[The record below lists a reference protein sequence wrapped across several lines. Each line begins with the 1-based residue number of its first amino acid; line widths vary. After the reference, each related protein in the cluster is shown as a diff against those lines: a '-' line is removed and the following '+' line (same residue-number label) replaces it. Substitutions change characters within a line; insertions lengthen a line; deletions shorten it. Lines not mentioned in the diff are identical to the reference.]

1 MGTAG
6 QAHPDSHVQLE
17 RNGDSWEERRED
29 QILFSNK
36 KLLRNSLYLQLAVIW
51 GTELNSVGCGRQW
64 ESEDVTWD
72 IQIGH

>member
-6 QAHPDSHVQLE
+6 QAPPGCHVQLE

-36 KLLRNSLYLQLAVIW
+36 KLLRNALYLQLAVIW
-51 GTELNSVGCGRQW
+51 GTELYSVGCGRQW
-64 ESEDVTWD
+64 ESQDITWD